1 MNGWLGRNVMKIFMR
16 KLVNGMIRLRAAA
29 LLLILSGC
37 VVGPKY
43 HPPAPQAPA
52 PEYKESPT
60 QFKENEGWTVAQPA
74 DAKLRGKWW
83 EIFNDPELNALEEQ
97 LDINNQNIKQYF
109 ENFMEARAVVREARS
124 QYFPTL
130 AVAPSFNRSRTSRNL
145 STTPVTTSG
154 TGTAPRPQL
163 QNTIY
168 SLPLEASWEPDLWG
182 KVRNTVR
189 QAQYAAQVSA
199 ADLES
204 ERLTEQASLAEYF
217 FEIRGQDQLQKI
229 YDETVAADQQAYEL
243 TRALYEA
250 GIDDPISVVE
260 AETTLQS
267 AQAGATNV
275 GIARVQYEH
284 AIAVLIGKAAS
295 NFSIPVKPMT
305 VGPPPIPV
313 GMPSELLERRPDVA
327 AAERTMAEANATI
340 GIAYAAYYPNLT
352 LTAEGGFESSAFSRW
367 LSWPSR
373 FWSVGASIPETIFDT
388 GLRRATVQQYVAT
401 YNADLA
407 SYRQTVLA
415 AFQQVEDSLA
425 EVRILSKEIQ
435 KEQQAVNSAQT
446 YLKLEQA
453 RYETGVDP
461 YVDVLIAQTTASVGA
476 MLGLMLF
483 HMDLNV
489 ISIIGIV
496 LLIGIVKKNAIMMI
510 DFALMAEHEEDKNTR
525 DSIFEACMLRFRPIL
540 MTTMAALFG
549 ALPLAFG
556 TGTGSELRRPLG
568 ITIVGGLLLSQ
579 LITLYTTPVVYLTL
593 DRLRLRLSGKRQE
606 TSLAAGGHGLPENV

>member
-1 MNGWLGRNVMKIFMR
+1 M
-16 KLVNGMIRLRAAA
+16 
-29 LLLILSGC
+29 LITSGC

-43 HPPAPQAPA
+43 HPPAPPAPA
-52 PEYKESPT
+52 AVYKESPT
-60 QFKENEGWTVAQPA
+60 QFPDSEGWTVAQPA

-83 EIFNDPELNALEEQ
+83 EIFNDPELNTLEEQ

-109 ENFMEARAVVREARS
+109 ENFMAARAVVREARA

-130 AVAPSFNRSRTSRNL
+130 SVAPSVTHSRASANVG
-145 STTPVTTSG
+145 SNSSSSSG
-154 TGTAPRPQL
+154 TGTTPTPQL
-163 QNTIY
+163 QSTLY
-168 SLPLEASWEPDLWG
+168 TLPLEASWEPDLGG

-199 ADLES
+199 ADLEN

-217 FEIRGQDQLQKI
+217 FEIRGQDELQKI
-229 YDETVAADQQAYEL
+229 FDDTVAADQKAYDL

-250 GIDDPISVVE
+250 GIDDQISVVE

-275 GIARVQYEH
+275 GIARAQYEH

-295 NFSIPVKPMT
+295 NFSIPVRPMT
-305 VGPPPIPV
+305 AAPPPIPV
-313 GMPSELLERRPDVA
+313 GLPSELLERRPDVA
-327 AAERTMAEANATI
+327 AAERTMAEANAQI

-352 LTAEGGFESSAFSRW
+352 LTGEFGFESSAISQW

-373 FWSVGASIPETIFDT
+373 FWSIGASIPETIFDA

-407 SYRQTVLA
+407 SYRQTVLS

-435 KEQQAVNSAQT
+435 QEQQAVESAQT

-453 RYETGVDP
+453 RYDTGVDP
-461 YVDVLIAQTTASVGA
+461 YVDVLIAQTTLLADQQTLNNLQVQQMTSAVA
-476 MLGLMLF
+476 LVEALG
-483 HMDLNV
+483 
-489 ISIIGIV
+489 
-496 LLIGIVKKNAIMMI
+496 
-510 DFALMAEHEEDKNTR
+510 
-525 DSIFEACMLRFRPIL
+525 
-540 MTTMAALFG
+540 
-549 ALPLAFG
+549 
-556 TGTGSELRRPLG
+556 
-568 ITIVGGLLLSQ
+568 GGWDRSQ
-579 LITLYTTPVVYLTL
+579 LPKTQQVTQKPAK
-593 DRLRLRLSGKRQE
+593 SE
-606 TSLAAGGHGLPENV
+606 TAIEQ